1 MLGGSKKSRASTDR
15 FSNEPDE
22 GMRGTVI
29 RTAVR
34 PYQTSGGSKPSSP
47 TYTTRKTSFP
57 MIRVSEGGAYGDY
70 NHYRTYALG
79 STPNRA
85 ISILTGDVG
94 SYIRSLDGGYFAD
107 DGDGNDDID
116 DDNNDGD
123 RRRRGYRD
131 GDLGENILVD
141 GVDFDYFEVGM
152 RYRFFSS
159 SSTSSDGEGDD
170 VTTLADDVVI
180 EITEPM
186 EPCANLCK
194 LPYIN
199 DPILEP
205 RHRVARC
212 QYVIEALGQRA
223 GLRGW
228 YAKVVN
234 GGIVRVG
241 DSLSAAIAMI

>member
-1 MLGGSKKSRASTDR
+1 M
-15 FSNEPDE
+15 
-22 GMRGTVI
+22 
-29 RTAVR
+29 
-34 PYQTSGGSKPSSP
+34 PSSQM
-47 TYTTRKTSFP
+47 YTTRKTSFP
-57 MIRVSEGGAYGDY
+57 MIQVSEGGAYGDY

-94 SYIRSLDGGYFAD
+94 SYIRSLDGGSFAE
-107 DGDGNDDID
+107 DGDGNDDIDDVD

-131 GDLGENILVD
+131 GDLGENVLVD

-152 RYRFFSS
+152 RYRFSS
-159 SSTSSDGEGDD
+159 SSASSGGEEGD
-170 VTTLADDVVI
+170 VSASADDVVI

-212 QYVIEALGQRA
+212 QYFVEALGQRA

-241 DSLSAAIAMI
+241 DSLSAAIAMV